1 MTVEREAVIK
11 RLKESEYKI
20 RKEIDKIDKI
30 DNEIYKM
37 RDLCTTNAMNEVWAN
52 STQRAVLYA
61 KLEALEMALFEIMDV
76 KYEVVRGII

>member
-11 RLKESEYKI
+11 RLKKSESKI
-20 RKEIDKIDKI
+20 KKEIDKL

-61 KLEALEMALFEIMDV
+61 KLEVLEMALFEIADIKHDIV
-76 KYEVVRGII
+76 KGMI